1 MTRSTPLFA
10 RILIAFF
17 GITIGLYPMVYLI
30 APAAIPFWLS
40 KANLTGEIWWLTAFY
55 AHILGGGVALLLG
68 WTQFLPRLRARR
80 VALHRLLG
88 KIYVA
93 AILLF
98 GATGGFVAALVAN
111 GGFPSALG
119 FGSLAVLWFFSTLQ
133 AYQSILKKDI
143 EQHKAWMI
151 RSYALTF
158 AAVTLR
164 LWLPLFTAGFR
175 LPFEQ
180 AYLAVAWFCWVP
192 NLIVGEYLVWRE
204 RL

>member
-17 GITIGLYPMVYLI
+17 GIAIGLYPMVYLI

>member
-1 MTRSTPLFA
+1 MTRSTPLFS

-119 FGSLAVLWFFSTLQ
+119 FGSLAVLWFFSTLL
-133 AYQSILKKDI
+133 AYRSILKKDI

>member
-17 GITIGLYPMVYLI
+17 GIAIGLYPIVYLI

-55 AHILGGGVALLLG
+55 AHILGGGVALLVG

-80 VALHRLLG
+80 VALHRLFG

-98 GATGGFVAALVAN
+98 GATGGFVVALVAN

-119 FGSLAVLWFFSTLQ
+119 FGSLAVLWFVSTLL
-133 AYQSILKKDI
+133 AYRSILKKDI
-143 EQHKAWMI
+143 EQHKGWMI

-204 RL
+204 RP

>member
-1 MTRSTPLFA
+1 MTRSTPLFS

>member
-1 MTRSTPLFA
+1 MSKTIAPA
-10 RILIAFF
+10 YRILLALF
-17 GITIGLYPMVYLI
+17 GIAIGLYPVAYLTV
-30 APAAIPFWLS
+30 PAAIPFWSS
-40 KANLTGEIWWLTAFY
+40 KGGLTSETWWLTAFY
-55 AHILGGGVALLLG
+55 AHILGGGVALLVG
-68 WTQFLPRLRARR
+68 WTQFLPRLRAHRI
-80 VALHRLLG
+80 ALHRLLG

-98 GATGGFVAALVAN
+98 GATGGFAAALVAN

-119 FGSLAVLWFFSTLQ
+119 FGSLAVLWFFCTFQ
-133 AYQSILKKDI
+133 AYRSILKKDI

-180 AYLAVAWFCWVP
+180 AYVAVAWFCWVP

-204 RL
+204 RP